1 MELVLHLAL
10 LSDVGVVRERNEDA
24 VALDGWA
31 MQSQTALPLQLTVL
45 VREVRRLGVCDGMG
59 GHRGGAD
66 ASRFAAQHITEPTVN
81 DVPAAIRQTSLD
93 LVSAGRQDPGVFGMG
108 TTCVV
113 LEVRPD
119 GRATVFHVG
128 DSRAYVIDPDLAPL
142 TRDDRTHPDAPVL
155 AQALGGPLPVTLDV
169 HRHELELTAGQRLLL
184 CSDGLVDMVPEP
196 EIERL
201 LGDPDPVPALVAAAR
216 AAGGLDNIS
225 VVLVEVVSS
234 PLAKL
239 AASQVE
245 L

>member
-1 MELVLHLAL
+1 MELVLHVVL

-24 VALDGWA
+24 LAIDGWA
-31 MQSQTALPLQLTVL
+31 LQSHTALPLRLTVP
-45 VREVRRLGVCDGMG
+45 VREVRRLGVFDGMG

-66 ASRFAAQHITEPTVN
+66 ASRFAAQYITGPQVT
-81 DVPAAIRQTSLD
+81 DVPAAIKQASVD
-93 LVSAGRQDPGVFGMG
+93 LVATGRQDPGLFGMG

-113 LEVRPD
+113 LELRPD

-128 DSRAYVIDPDLAPL
+128 DSRAYVIDPDLALL
-142 TRDDRTHPDAPVL
+142 TNDDRAHPDAPVL
-155 AQALGGPLPVTLDV
+155 SQALGGPAPVRLEV
-169 HRHELELTAGQRLLL
+169 HRHELELTAGRRLLL

-201 LGDPDPVPALVAAAR
+201 LGETDPVPALVSAAR
-216 AAGGLDNIS
+216 TAGGHDNIS

-234 PLAKL
+234 PLVKL
-239 AASQVE
+239 SASQIE

>member
-1 MELVLHLAL
+1 MELVLQICL

-31 MQSQTALPLQLTVL
+31 MQSQTALPLQLTL
-45 VREVRRLGVCDGMG
+45 RVREVRRFGVCDGMG
-59 GHRGGAD
+59 GHRGGAN
-66 ASRFAAQHITEPTVN
+66 ASRFAAQQITGPQVA
-81 DVPAAIRQTSLD
+81 DVPAAIMRTSLE
-93 LVSAGRQDPGVFGMG
+93 LVAAGRQDPGLFGMG

-113 LEVRPD
+113 LEVRPN

-142 TRDDRTHPDAPVL
+142 TKDDRTHPDAPVL
-155 AQALGGPLPVTLDV
+155 AQALGGPLPVTLEV

-184 CSDGLVDMVPEP
+184 CSDGLVDMVSEP

-201 LGDPDPVPALVAAAR
+201 LGDDDPVPALVAAAR
-216 AAGGLDNIS
+216 AAGGDDNIS
-225 VVLVEVVSS
+225 VVLVRVVSS

-239 AASQVE
+239 TASQIE